1 MNPESIFY
9 RVVNGDLPR
18 SQAGTLLGWRFV
30 DYDDAQRRIQV
41 EFEARPLLTNPMGN
55 VQGGIPVCDAR

>member
-18 SQAGTLLGWRFV
+18 SQAGTRLAGASSTTTMHGAASRSNS
-30 DYDDAQRRIQV
+30 RP
-41 EFEARPLLTNPMGN
+41 AR
-55 VQGGIPVCDAR
+55 C